1 MTYPS
6 GPQPQQPDNGMM
18 KPNNFLIPNI
28 LATIFCCLPG
38 GIVGI
43 IMSLKVDKL
52 YNAGDIVGAQQASKT
67 AKTWMIVSIVLGLV
81 ASIAYFIAM
90 SMGLMNTTATGY

>member
-1 MTYPS
+1 MLASVPS
-6 GPQPQQPDNGMM
+6 DRKSGHTHIECG
-18 KPNNFLIPNI
+18 
-28 LATIFCCLPG
+28 CHYR
-38 GIVGI
+38 GI
-43 IMSLKVDKL
+43 ILSQKVDKL
-52 YNAGDIVGAQQASKT
+52 YSAGDIVGAQQASKT

>member
-6 GPQPQQPDNGMM
+6 APQPQQPDNGMM

-43 IMSLKVDKL
+43 IM
-52 YNAGDIVGAQQASKT
+52 AVGALTGVTRK
-67 AKTWMIVSIVLGLV
+67 
-81 ASIAYFIAM
+81 IAGKLREALLPVQRHLDQFLYR
-90 SMGLMNTTATGY
+90 S